1 MTQYTYDNIHMNAM
15 IFLKVKECNL
25 SKLCKKK
32 KGTCPI
38 LGLPENIINHNI
50 NKNLFLWI
58 PSLSFL

>member
-15 IFLKVKECNL
+15 IFLKVKEFNL
-25 SKLCKKK
+25 SKLCKKN
-32 KGTCPI
+32 GTCPI
-38 LGLPENIINHNI
+38 LELPENIINHNI